1 VQVPEHGQ
9 IREHSVMN
17 HTTVQLVALLLIAA
31 LAVASDIRTRR
42 IPNLLTLG
50 GALAALVYM
59 GATAGLSGLGTA
71 AGGWLTGAA
80 LFFPFFALRGMG
92 AGDVKLL
99 AALGAWLGPNDTI
112 WLAIFAAMAGGVF
125 GIVVA
130 IARGY
135 LTTAFRNVWVILT
148 HWRVAGVQ
156 PVPGLTLT
164 DSKAPRLAY
173 ALPIAAGLVVT
184 LWRH

>member
-1 VQVPEHGQ
+1 MIHPNFQ
-9 IREHSVMN
+9 IAAV
-17 HTTVQLVALLLIAA
+17 LLIAV

-42 IPNLLTLG
+42 IPNVLTLG

-59 GATAGLSGLGTA
+59 GATSGLSGLGAAA
-71 AGGWLTGAA
+71 AGWLIGAA

-99 AALGAWLGPNDTI
+99 AALGAWLGPNDAV
-112 WLAIFAAMAGGVF
+112 WLAIFAAIAGGVF

-130 IARGY
+130 MAGGY
-135 LTTAFRNVWVILT
+135 FRTAFRNLWVILT
-148 HWRVAGVQ
+148 HWRVAGIQ

>member
-1 VQVPEHGQ
+1 MIHPNFQ
-9 IREHSVMN
+9 I
-17 HTTVQLVALLLIAA
+17 TALLLIAA
-31 LAVASDIRTRR
+31 LAVAGDIRTRR
-42 IPNLLTLG
+42 IPNVLTFG

-59 GATAGLSGLGTA
+59 GATSGLSGLESA
-71 AGGWLTGAA
+71 AGGWLVGAA

-99 AALGAWLGPNDTI
+99 AALGAWLGPNDAI

-130 IARGY
+130 IASGY
-135 LTTAFRNVWVILT
+135 FRTALRNVWVMLT
-148 HWRVAGVQ
+148 HWRVAGIQ

>member
-1 VQVPEHGQ
+1 M
-9 IREHSVMN
+9 IHSN
-17 HTTVQLVALLLIAA
+17 FQLAALLLIAA

-42 IPNLLTLG
+42 IPNALTLG

-59 GATAGLSGLGTA
+59 GATSGLSGLGTA

-92 AGDVKLL
+92 SGDVKLL

-130 IARGY
+130 FARGY
-135 LTTAFRNVWVILT
+135 LSTAFRNVWVILT

-156 PVPGLTLT
+156 PVPGLTLA